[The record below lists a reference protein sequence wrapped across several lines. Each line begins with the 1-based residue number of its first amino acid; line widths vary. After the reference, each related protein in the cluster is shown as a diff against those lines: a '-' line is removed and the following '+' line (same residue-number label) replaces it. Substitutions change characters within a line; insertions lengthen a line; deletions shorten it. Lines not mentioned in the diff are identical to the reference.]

1 MKIRSAEYV
10 QCGMLVLLAVFCLIQ
25 GSCIRGLYRTQEA
38 WEMEW
43 AERDLRASYLESK
56 LLDLQEVLDR
66 PVTGEMMQEARNT
79 VETALSGENLEE
91 YLETVKQRLTQV
103 Q

>member
-1 MKIRSAEYV
+1 MKIRPAEYV

-25 GSCIRGLYRTQEA
+25 GSRIRRLHRTLETR
-38 WEMEW
+38 EMEW
-43 AERDLRASYLESK
+43 AERDFRAEYLESK

-91 YLETVKQRLTQV
+91 YLETVKQRMMQA